1 MRFGYGVAA
10 AHGATAITRFGGV
23 GEDHPSALLFRGFTW
38 SILVAAGK
46 SASELGASLPAAQRL

>member
-1 MRFGYGVAA
+1 VAA